1 MKKTSLPFQEILP
14 EALQAYLYIVQTS
27 QKAQEEIVLE
37 MIAVL
42 VSGQLSHPPFP
53 AEE

>member
-1 MKKTSLPFQEILP
+1 MKKTTLPFQEIPP
-14 EALQAYLYIVQTS
+14 EALQAYRYIVQTS

-42 VSGQLSHPPFP
+42 VSEQLSHPPFP
-53 AEE
+53 VEE